1 MTTNS
6 LTTNKLLPY
15 GLTLIRVIVGI
26 VFLAHGS
33 QKLFAYGIGGVA
45 AGMGQLGLPLPLVS
59 ATLVTATEFLGG
71 LALILGLGTRLA
83 AAPIAFAMLIAVTVA
98 HGAGGFFLPTGFE
111 YALTLLVLNVA
122 LILTGPGAFALDNVI
137 GAASALRTPDVSGA
151 GVRPQHRIA

>member
-6 LTTNKLLPY
+6 LLPY

-26 VFLAHGS
+26 IFLAHGS
-33 QKLFAYGIGGVA
+33 QKLFTYGIGGVA
-45 AGMGQLGLPLPLVS
+45 GSMEQLGLPLPLLS
-59 ATLVTATEFLGG
+59 ATLVTATEFFGG

-83 AAPIAFAMLIAVTVA
+83 AVPVAFAMLIATTVA

>member
-1 MTTNS
+1 VTTN
-6 LTTNKLLPY
+6 TLLPY

-33 QKLFAYGIGGVA
+33 QKLFVYGIGGVA
-45 AGMGQLGLPLPLVS
+45 GSMGQIGLPLPFVA
-59 ATLVTATEFLGG
+59 ATLLSLTEALGG

-83 AAPIAFAMLIAVTVA
+83 AAPLAFAMLIATTVA

-111 YALTLLVLNVA
+111 YALTLLVLNLG

-137 GAASALRTPDVSGA
+137 GATSALRTPAVA
-151 GVRPQHRIA
+151 TVRPQHRIA

>member
-1 MTTNS
+1 MTTN
-6 LTTNKLLPY
+6 TLLPY

-33 QKLFAYGIGGVA
+33 QKLFLVGIGGIA
-45 AGMGQLGLPLPLVS
+45 AGMGQIGLPLPFLS
-59 ATLVTATEFLGG
+59 ATLLSLTEFLGG
-71 LALILGLGTRLA
+71 LALVLGLGTRLA
-83 AAPIAFAMLIAVTVA
+83 AAPIAFAMLIATTVS

-137 GAASALRTPDVSGA
+137 GAASALRTPDVSG
-151 GVRPQHRIA
+151 VRPQHRIA

>member
-6 LTTNKLLPY
+6 LLPY

-26 VFLAHGS
+26 VFLVHGA
-33 QKLFAYGIGGVA
+33 QKLFSFGIDGVA
-45 AGMGQLGLPLPLVS
+45 ASMGQVGLPLPLVS
-59 ATLVTATEFLGG
+59 ATLLTFTELLGG

-83 AAPIAFAMLIAVTVA
+83 AAPLAFAMLIATTVA

-111 YALTLLVLNVA
+111 YALTLLTLNLA
-122 LILTGPGAFALDNVI
+122 LVLTGPGAFAVDNLI
-137 GAASALRTPDVSGA
+137 GVSALRTPDVSGA

>member
-1 MTTNS
+1 MTTN
-6 LTTNKLLPY
+6 TLLPY

-33 QKLFAYGIGGVA
+33 QKLFSFGIAGIAG
-45 AGMGQLGLPLPLVS
+45 GMGQIGLPLPYVS
-59 ATLVTATEFLGG
+59 AVLVTFTEFLGG
-71 LALILGLGTRLA
+71 LALVLGLGTRLA
-83 AAPIAFAMLIAVTVA
+83 AAPIAFAMLIATTVA

-137 GAASALRTPDVSGA
+137 GAASALRTPDVSG
-151 GVRPQHRIA
+151 VRPRHRVA

>member
-1 MTTNS
+1 MTTN
-6 LTTNKLLPY
+6 TLLPY

-33 QKLFAYGIGGVA
+33 QKLFGYGIAGVA
-45 AGMGQLGLPLPLVS
+45 GAMGQVGLPLPYVS
-59 ATLVTATEFLGG
+59 AALVTFTEFFGG
-71 LALILGLGTRLA
+71 LALVLGLGTRLA
-83 AAPIAFAMLIAVTVA
+83 AAPIAFAMLIATTVA

-137 GAASALRTPDVSGA
+137 GATSALRTPEVS

>member
-6 LTTNKLLPY
+6 KTNSLLPY
-15 GLTLIRVIVGI
+15 GLTLIRVIVGVI
-26 VFLAHGS
+26 FLAHGS
-33 QKLFAYGIGGVA
+33 QKLFTWGIGGVA
-45 AGMGQLGLPLPLVS
+45 GSMGQLGLPLPLVS

-111 YALTLLVLNVA
+111 YALTLLVLSVA

-137 GAASALRTPDVSGA
+137 GATSALRTPDVSGA
-151 GVRPQHRIA
+151 AVRQQHRIA